1 MIHQH
6 LRSIAL
12 GSVLLAAGGCRFEQ
26 RPPAGPAREQAA
38 AQAAVAAYFDGLAR
52 GAGSVVRDSAL
63 GGDSLA
69 LVRSDV
75 QVQRDLATA
84 WVTVRLAPG
93 GGTALQLLTLRRSGA
108 TWVVDRIVTAS
119 R

>member
-1 MIHQH
+1 M
-6 LRSIAL
+6 
-12 GSVLLAAGGCRFEQ
+12 
-26 RPPAGPAREQAA
+26 
-38 AQAAVAAYFDGLAR
+38 AAYFDGLAR

-63 GGDSLA
+63 GGESLA

>member
-1 MIHQH
+1 MIHQRF
-6 LRSIAL
+6 RSIAL
-12 GSVLLAAGGCRFEQ
+12 GSVLLAAAGCRFEQ

-38 AQAAVAAYFDGLAR
+38 AQAAVAAYFDGLTR
-52 GAGSVVRDSAL
+52 GVGNVVRDSAL
-63 GGDSLA
+63 GSDSLS

-84 WVTVRLAPG
+84 WVTVRLSPS